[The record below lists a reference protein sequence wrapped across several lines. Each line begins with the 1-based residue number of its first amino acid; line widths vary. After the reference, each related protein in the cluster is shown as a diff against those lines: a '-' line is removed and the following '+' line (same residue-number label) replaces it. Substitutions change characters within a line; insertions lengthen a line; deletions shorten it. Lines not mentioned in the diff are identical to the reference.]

1 MCVFVYSLWLPWK
14 TMEIT
19 GDDKERGETQMKP
32 RKKNNNNKNP
42 KQNAKL
48 PDEGHVRAMSK
59 GVYEERETLFCK
71 FFFKKEREKS
81 ERLTF
86 TIKRRGPFFF
96 LYVSFR
102 DHARP
107 VSFGRGE

>member
-32 RKKNNNNKNP
+32 RKKKKNNNKNP

-71 FFFKKEREKS
+71 LEKKERK
-81 ERLTF
+81 
-86 TIKRRGPFFF
+86 K
-96 LYVSFR
+96 
-102 DHARP
+102 
-107 VSFGRGE
+107 

>member
-1 MCVFVYSLWLPWK
+1 
-14 TMEIT
+14 MEIT

-32 RKKNNNNKNP
+32 SKKNNNNKNP